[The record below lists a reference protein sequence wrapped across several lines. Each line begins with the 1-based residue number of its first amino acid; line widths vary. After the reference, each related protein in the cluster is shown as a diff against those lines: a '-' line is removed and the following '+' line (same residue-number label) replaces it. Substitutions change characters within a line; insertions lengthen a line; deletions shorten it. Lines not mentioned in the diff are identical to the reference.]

1 PKDWRSYKGLALA
14 YLAQGDEE
22 RMAAALDQARSFSG
36 SAEEVSGDVYL
47 QTQMA
52 FHYLAQNKLKQA
64 QQAVAAALLVEPRY
78 SWARIAA
85 AEVGLANGRYFGA
98 ERHLIAARSY
108 ANFPTLYFTLG
119 KLYLT
124 VEDFDGALEQFS
136 KAFDYSP
143 QGRFTARLGGVFD
156 AQADNLKELL
166 SREHQAAIFLAK
178 PPAKDGTFKIA
189 QAL

>member
-36 SAEEVSGDVYL
+36 SAEEVAGDVYL

-52 FHYLAQNKLKQA
+52 FHYLAQNKLKRA

-85 AEVGLANGRYFGA
+85 AEVDLANGRYFDA
-98 ERHLIAARSY
+98 ERNLIAARSY
-108 ANFPTLYFTLG
+108 ASFPTLYFTLG
-119 KLYLT
+119 KLYLA

-136 KAFDYSP
+136 KAFNYSP
-143 QGRFTARLGGVFD
+143 QGQFTARLGRGFA
-156 AQADNLKELL
+156 AQANNLT
-166 SREHQAAIFLAK
+166 K
-178 PPAKDGTFKIA
+178 PPSPRHT
-189 QAL
+189 

>member
-1 PKDWRSYKGLALA
+1 
-14 YLAQGDEE
+14 
-22 RMAAALDQARSFSG
+22 MAAALDQARSFSG

-52 FHYLAQNKLKQA
+52 FHYLTKNKLKQA

-85 AEVGLANGRYFGA
+85 AEVDLANGRYFDA
-98 ERHLIAARSY
+98 ERNLLAAKSY

-119 KLYLT
+119 KLYLI

-143 QGRFTARLGGVFD
+143 QERFTAKLGGIF
-156 AQADNLKELL
+156 AARSDNLKELL
-166 SREHQAAIFLAK
+166 SPEHRAAIFLAE
-178 PPAKDGTFKIA
+178 PPTKDETFKIA
-189 QAL
+189 EALVRFDTGLRAVKTT